1 MGPDGSWRENRRSMQ
16 ESHFLNY
23 DQFLPKK
30 ASAPNLFHCVEC
42 KKPGILRGGGRGD
55 KAQRG
60 KGDMAPQRGEGDR
73 ARGEEGGHGPEG

>member
-1 MGPDGSWRENRRSMQ
+1 MGPDGSWLEKRRSMQ

-42 KKPGILRGGGRGD
+42 KKPGILRGEGEDR
-55 KAQRG
+55 AERG

-73 ARGEEGGHGPEG
+73 ARGEEGWHGPQG

>member
-1 MGPDGSWRENRRSMQ
+1 MQ

-42 KKPGILRGGGRGD
+42 KKPGILRGEGGR
-55 KAQRG
+55 
-60 KGDMAPQRGEGDR
+60 
-73 ARGEEGGHGPEG
+73 HGPEGERETGPERERETWLPRGVSRRQGSEG